1 MELQNYNQDII
12 STSSS
17 DIPPNYPNTNNPSFP
32 QNKYSEEQFQTQQQY
47 NPPPSQ
53 QQYYQTQNTGYS
65 SHPQNQSIMPILP
78 ENQYPPNNYAQQ
90 TTPVFQPPLG
100 ADLNISQINH
110 SRISQP
116 SKNVFTLLRRKYII
130 LEILVWMLIGS
141 LFVFLAI
148 FLFYVFQKVLI
159 GFIIILII
167 GIITMSLGIRY
178 FFYTDYIADI
188 ILGDNTL
195 TVVKKALCCRK
206 PVTINYQKNDLSRIE
221 FIYKVVKRRTSRKS
235 TNYYDA
241 YELIFIFKND
251 KKERILYD
259 EGQCKTYTDQERLFL
274 VNYINNYINN
284 QIRF

>member
-17 DIPPNYPNTNNPSFP
+17 DISNTNNPSFP
-32 QNKYSEEQFQTQQQY
+32 QNKYSEAQFQTQQQY
-47 NPPPSQ
+47 YPPPPQ

-100 ADLNISQINH
+100 ADLNISQINN

-116 SKNVFTLLRRKYII
+116 SKNVFILLRRKYII
-130 LEILVWMLIGS
+130 LEIFVWTLIGS
-141 LFVFLAI
+141 FFMFLAI
-148 FLFYVFQKVLI
+148 GLFGVLLKEI
-159 GFIIILII
+159 IPFIILLIM
-167 GIITMSLGIRY
+167 GIIAMILGIRH
-178 FFYTDYIADI
+178 FFYTNYKADI

-195 TVVKKALCCRK
+195 TVVKKAMCCRR
-206 PVTINYQKNDLSRIE
+206 PETTNYQKNDLSRIE

-259 EGQCKTYTDQERLFL
+259 EGLCKTYTDQERQFL